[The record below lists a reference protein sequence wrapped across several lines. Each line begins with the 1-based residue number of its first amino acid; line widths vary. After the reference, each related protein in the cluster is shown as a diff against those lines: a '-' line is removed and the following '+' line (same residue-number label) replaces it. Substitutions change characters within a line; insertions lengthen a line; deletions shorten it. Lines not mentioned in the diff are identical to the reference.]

1 MLQKGKIP
9 GGAQNSRIVEE
20 ECKQTNE
27 ILTKSVCKQ
36 HFLQGEKRR
45 ELSASDKL
53 EATKSVF
60 FHIIIS

>member
-1 MLQKGKIP
+1 MLQQEKIP

-27 ILTKSVCKQ
+27 ILIKSVYKQ
-36 HFLQGEKRR
+36 RFLQREKRW

-53 EATKSVF
+53 EAIKSVF
-60 FHIIIS
+60 SQ